1 MANTNFRVK
10 NGLTVDGAASI
21 GGNATITGKLTQS
34 SDYGYLGI
42 YNSASPSVTYPTQNQ
57 TLAIANNF
65 SGSSAE
71 VNIWN
76 TMNPTTYTGTGIRF
90 QQQLTTS
97 TYRDLMFLKNDG
109 NVGIGTITP
118 AVKLD
123 VNGATA
129 LRGAVT
135 ITTGSYTYLN
145 NTDNTN
151 QFFIYNVGT
160 TGSTNAALAFVSSTV
175 AERMRIDASGH
186 ILPGNNNTQNLG
198 SSGLYWSNLYAT
210 NHYGTLQT
218 ASQPNITTL
227 GTLGSLSVSNST
239 VGNWTSSIAS
249 GTLGGTTG
257 NQVLM
262 QKLTSNDTN
271 SNILEITETRDST
284 GVAWTT
290 AATRLQQ
297 KIDSTWMGFIQF
309 NGTNNNGGITFGTGT
324 TTTSAVSIAERMRI
338 DASGHVLPALNNT
351 YNLGSSSLKW
361 ATMYGVASQANYA
374 DLAEKYTADNNYEPG
389 TVLDFGGI
397 DEVTISNTDM
407 SQKIAGIVST
417 NPGYL
422 MNAELESE
430 FVVTLAL
437 TGRVP
442 CKVQGT
448 VSKGDMMVS
457 AGNGYAR
464 AEDDPKL
471 GSVIGKALEDFD
483 GDIGVIEVVV
493 GRL

>member
-65 SGSSAE
+65 SGGSAE

-218 ASQPNITTL
+218 ASQPNITSV
-227 GTLGSLSVSNST
+227 GTLSSLSVTGGNNLISTSTNFSAPGTLDASAMLSWSNSVNNANWSFSGVDNRVFSIILDPNNRVCLRT
-239 VGNWTSSIAS
+239 AGNLDII
-249 GTLGGTTG
+249 G
-257 NQVLM
+257 NL
-262 QKLTSNDTN
+262 LPY
-271 SNILEITETRDST
+271 
-284 GVAWTT
+284 
-290 AATRLQQ
+290 AA
-297 KIDSTWMGFIQF
+297 
-309 NGTNNNGGITFGTGT
+309 
-324 TTTSAVSIAERMRI
+324 
-338 DASGHVLPALNNT
+338 NT
-351 YNLGSSSLKW
+351 YNLGSSIFKW

-407 SQKIAGIVST
+407 SRKIAGIVST

-448 VSKGDMMVS
+448 VRKGDMMVS

>member
-10 NGLTVDGAASI
+10 NGLTVDGGASI
-21 GGNATITGKLTQS
+21 GGNTTISGQLYQS
-34 SDYGYLGI
+34 SNYGYLGI

-65 SGSSAE
+65 SGGSAE

-118 AVKLD
+118 SVKLD

-135 ITTGSYTYLN
+135 VTAGSYTYLN

-151 QFFIYNVGT
+151 QFFIYNVGA

-218 ASQPNITTL
+218 ASQPNITSV
-227 GTLGSLSVSNST
+227 GTLSSLSVTGGNNLISTSTNFSAPGTLDASAMLTWSNSINNAGWSFSGVDNRVFSIILDPNNRVCLRT
-239 VGNWTSSIAS
+239 AGNLDII
-249 GTLGGTTG
+249 G
-257 NQVLM
+257 NL
-262 QKLTSNDTN
+262 LPY
-271 SNILEITETRDST
+271 
-284 GVAWTT
+284 
-290 AATRLQQ
+290 AT
-297 KIDSTWMGFIQF
+297 
-309 NGTNNNGGITFGTGT
+309 
-324 TTTSAVSIAERMRI
+324 
-338 DASGHVLPALNNT
+338 NT
-351 YNLGSSSLKW
+351 YNLGSSIFKW

-374 DLAEKYTADNNYEPG
+374 DLAEKYTADDNYDPG

-397 DEVTISNTDM
+397 NEVTISNTDM
-407 SQKIAGIVST
+407 SRKIAGIVST

-448 VSKGDMMVS
+448 VRKGDMMVS

-464 AEDDPKL
+464 AEDEPKL

>member
-34 SDYGYLGI
+34 NDYGYLGI

-65 SGSSAE
+65 SGGSAE

-118 AVKLD
+118 SVKLD

-135 ITTGSYTYLN
+135 VTTGSYTYLN

-151 QFFIYNVGT
+151 QFFIYNVGA

-218 ASQPNITTL
+218 ASQPNITSV
-227 GTLGSLSVSNST
+227 GTLSSLSVTGGNNLISISTNFSAPGTLDASTMLTWSNSINNAGWSFSGVDNRVFSIILDPNNRVCLRT
-239 VGNWTSSIAS
+239 AGNLDII
-249 GTLGGTTG
+249 G
-257 NQVLM
+257 NL
-262 QKLTSNDTN
+262 LPY
-271 SNILEITETRDST
+271 
-284 GVAWTT
+284 
-290 AATRLQQ
+290 AT
-297 KIDSTWMGFIQF
+297 
-309 NGTNNNGGITFGTGT
+309 
-324 TTTSAVSIAERMRI
+324 
-338 DASGHVLPALNNT
+338 NT
-351 YNLGSSSLKW
+351 YNLGSATFKW
-361 ATMYGVASQANYA
+361 ATMYGVASQAQYA
-374 DLAEKYTADNNYEPG
+374 DLAEKYTADNNYDPG
-389 TVLDFGGI
+389 TVLDFDGI
-397 DEVTISNTDM
+397 NEVTISNTDM
-407 SQKIAGIVST
+407 SRKIAGIVST

-448 VSKGDMMVS
+448 VRKGDMMVS

-464 AEDDPKL
+464 AEDEPKF

-483 GDIGVIEVVV
+483 GDTGVIEVVV

>member
-21 GGNATITGKLTQS
+21 GGNTTITGQLYQS
-34 SDYGYLGI
+34 NNYGYLGI
-42 YNSASPSVTYPTQNQ
+42 YNSASPSVTYPTQDQ

-65 SGSSAE
+65 SGGSAE

-76 TMNPTTYTGTGIRF
+76 TMNPTTYTNTGIRF
-90 QQQLTTS
+90 QQQLTAS
-97 TYRDLMFLKNDG
+97 TYRDLLFLKNNG

-118 AVKLD
+118 SYRLD
-123 VNGATA
+123 VSGSVRFGDSAATSF
-129 LRGAVT
+129 LINLG
-135 ITTGSYTYLN
+135 TTG
-145 NTDNTN
+145 
-151 QFFIYNVGT
+151 VGT
-160 TGSTNAALAFVSSTV
+160 TRSAYLYGDGTTVSLLNQQNGSMWFGTNNI
-175 AERMRIDASGH
+175 ERLRIDASGH

-198 SSGLYWSNLYAT
+198 SNSGLWSNVYST
-210 NHYGTLQT
+210 NLYGTLQT
-218 ASQPNITTL
+218 ASQPNITSV
-227 GTLGSLSVSNST
+227 GTLSSLSVTGGNNLISTSTNFSAPGTLDASAMLTWSNSVNNANWSFSGVDNRVFSIILDPNNRVCLRT
-239 VGNWTSSIAS
+239 AGNLDII
-249 GTLGGTTG
+249 G
-257 NQVLM
+257 NL
-262 QKLTSNDTN
+262 LPY
-271 SNILEITETRDST
+271 
-284 GVAWTT
+284 
-290 AATRLQQ
+290 AA
-297 KIDSTWMGFIQF
+297 
-309 NGTNNNGGITFGTGT
+309 
-324 TTTSAVSIAERMRI
+324 
-338 DASGHVLPALNNT
+338 NT
-351 YNLGSSSLKW
+351 YNLGSSIFKW
-361 ATMYGVASQANYA
+361 ATMYGVASQATYA
-374 DLAEKYTADNNYEPG
+374 DLAEKYTADDNYEPG
-389 TVLDFGGI
+389 TVLDFGGVN
-397 DEVTISNTDM
+397 EVTISNTDM

-430 FVVTLAL
+430 FAIDLAL

-448 VSKGDMMVS
+448 VRKGDMMVS